1 MIQEKS
7 RATEKKSSWK
17 GVSMVMM
24 LSLLYLLYSYFSI
37 GIRNDQLMLVA
48 MVNVT
53 YVMNGVWRRF
63 ILAFSIFIVYWVLFD
78 SMKLFP
84 NYHFSAVN
92 IEGLYNFEKLLF
104 GFHSNGSLIT
114 PNEYFITNHNT
125 FLDIVGAAFYLS
137 WVPAPLLLSF
147 YLFQKYPAQ
156 FLRFSLAFFITNI
169 IGFIIYYLYPAAP
182 PWYVQLHGFELDEST
197 KSYAA
202 GLICFDIWSGTQLF
216 QDMYAKGSNV
226 FAAMPSLH
234 AAYPVLAF
242 YYSTKFGHK
251 KLSLIFFLF
260 VLGIW
265 FSAVYL
271 THHYILDVIAGL
283 LCAILSIIVFEKLLL
298 KSQRIRR
305 WIDDYEK
312 LISKKQID

>member
-1 MIQEKS
+1 MNREKLHSSLEKS
-7 RATEKKSSWK
+7 GWK
-17 GVSMVMM
+17 GISVLMM
-24 LSLLYLLYSYFSI
+24 LSLIYLLYSYFSM

-53 YVMNGVWRRF
+53 YVLNGVWRRF
-63 ILAFSIFIVYWVLFD
+63 ILGFSIFIVYWILFD

-84 NYHFSAVN
+84 NYHFSIVN
-92 IEGLYNFEKLLF
+92 IEGLYNFEKSLF
-104 GFHSNGSLIT
+104 GFQSNGAIIT
-114 PNEYFITNHNT
+114 PNEYFIIHHNT
-125 FLDIVGAAFYLS
+125 FMDILGGFFYLS

-156 FLRFSLAFFITNI
+156 FLRFALAFFITNI
-169 IGFIIYYLYPAAP
+169 VGFIIYYLYPAAP

-202 GLICFDIWSGTQLF
+202 GLIRFDTWTGTRLF

-234 AAYPVLAF
+234 SAYPVLAF
-242 YYSTKFGHK
+242 YYSAKFGHK
-251 KLSLIFFLF
+251 KLALIFLVF

-283 LCAILSIIVFEKLLL
+283 ICAIFSIILFEKILL
-298 KSQRIRR
+298 KNPKVRS
-305 WIDDYEK
+305 WIVDYEK
-312 LISKKQID
+312 LISKKRH

>member
-1 MIQEKS
+1 
-7 RATEKKSSWK
+7 
-17 GVSMVMM
+17 
-24 LSLLYLLYSYFSI
+24 
-37 GIRNDQLMLVA
+37 MLVA

-53 YVMNGVWRRF
+53 YVLNGVWRRF
-63 ILAFSIFIVYWVLFD
+63 ILAFSIFIVYWILFD

-84 NYHFSAVN
+84 NYHFSTVD
-92 IEGLYNFEKLLF
+92 IEGLYNFEKSLF
-104 GFHSNGSLIT
+104 GFQSNGQLIT
-114 PNEYFITNHNT
+114 PNEYFISNHST
-125 FLDIVGAAFYLS
+125 LLDIIGAIFYLS
-137 WVPAPLLLSF
+137 WVPAPLALSF

-156 FLRFSLAFFITNI
+156 FLRFSLAFFLTNI

-202 GLICFDIWSGTQLF
+202 GLIRFDTWSGTKLF

-234 AAYPVLAF
+234 SAYPVLAF
-242 YYSTKFGHK
+242 YYSAKFGHK
-251 KLSLIFFLF
+251 KLSLIFLLF

-283 LCAILSIIVFEKLLL
+283 ACAVLSIVLFEKVLL
-298 KSQRIRR
+298 KSPRIRK
-305 WIDDYEK
+305 WIAEYEK
-312 LISKKQID
+312 LISKRQRV